1 MIPIS
6 SGVRVWIA
14 SGHCDMRKGTQGLAL
29 LVQEG
34 LGRNPF
40 KGDVFVFRGR
50 NGRLIKALWH
60 DGIGLSLYA
69 KWLEAG
75 KFVWPPIRDGA
86 MQMSSQEFSLLLA
99 GIDWTRVKRNAV
111 KRPKAG

>member
-14 SGHCDMRKGTQGLAL
+14 SGHCDMRKGMQGLAL

-34 LGRNPF
+34 LGRDPF

-50 NGRLIKALWH
+50 SGRLIKAL
-60 DGIGLSLYA
+60 
-69 KWLEAG
+69 
-75 KFVWPPIRDGA
+75 
-86 MQMSSQEFSLLLA
+86 
-99 GIDWTRVKRNAV
+99 
-111 KRPKAG
+111 